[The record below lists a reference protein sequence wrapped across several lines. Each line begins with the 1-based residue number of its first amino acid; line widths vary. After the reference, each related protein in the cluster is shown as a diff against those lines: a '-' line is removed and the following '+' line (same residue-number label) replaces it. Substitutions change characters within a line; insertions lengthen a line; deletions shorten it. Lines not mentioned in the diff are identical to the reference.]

1 MALTSTGGKFAWW
14 RTVLADVG
22 LTLAAALDLA
32 VVVAPAAGEAGAAEA
47 TGAGAQRVA
56 PDPTRGLVPAAIR
69 DGITPAPGL
78 RESLAPSQENANRVL
93 ALADLVLDPT
103 DPTNP
108 NLVHALANLGLALPS
123 TSPSLV
129 QRAALR

>member
-1 MALTSTGGKFAWW
+1 MVLTSTGGKFAWW

-22 LTLAAALDLA
+22 LTLAVAPDLA
-32 VVVAPAAGEAGAAEA
+32 VVVAPAAGEAEA
-47 TGAGAQRVA
+47 AGAQRVA

-69 DGITPAPGL
+69 DGIIPAPGL
-78 RESLAPSQENANRVL
+78 RESLAPSQENANHVL
-93 ALADLVLDPT
+93 ALADLVL

-108 NLVHALANLGLALPS
+108 NLVHALANLGLAPLS

>member
-1 MALTSTGGKFAWW
+1 MVLTSTGGKFAWW

-22 LTLAAALDLA
+22 LTLAVAPDLA
-32 VVVAPAAGEAGAAEA
+32 VVVAPAAGEAEA

-69 DGITPAPGL
+69 DGIIPAPGL
-78 RESLAPSQENANRVL
+78 RESLAPSQENANHVL
-93 ALADLVLDPT
+93 ALADLVL

-108 NLVHALANLGLALPS
+108 NLVHALANLGLAPPS

>member
-1 MALTSTGGKFAWW
+1 MVLTSTGGKFAWW

-22 LTLAAALDLA
+22 LTLAVAPDLA
-32 VVVAPAAGEAGAAEA
+32 VVVAPAAGEAEA
-47 TGAGAQRVA
+47 AGAQRVA

-69 DGITPAPGL
+69 DGIIPAPGL
-78 RESLAPSQENANRVL
+78 RESLAPSQENANHVL

-103 DPTNP
+103 NP
-108 NLVHALANLGLALPS
+108 NLVHALAPLS

-129 QRAALR
+129 RRAALR

>member
-1 MALTSTGGKFAWW
+1 MVLTSTGGKFAWW
-14 RTVLADVG
+14 RIVLADVG
-22 LTLAAALDLA
+22 LTLAAAPDLA
-32 VVVAPAAGEAGAAEA
+32 VVGAPAAGEA
-47 TGAGAQRVA
+47 GAGAQRVA

-69 DGITPAPGL
+69 DGIIPAPGL
-78 RESLAPSQENANRVL
+78 RESLAPSQENANHVL
-93 ALADLVLDPT
+93 ALAGLVLDPT

-108 NLVHALANLGLALPS
+108 NLVHALANLGLAQPS

>member
-1 MALTSTGGKFAWW
+1 MVLTSTGGKFAWW
-14 RTVLADVG
+14 RTALADVG
-22 LTLAAALDLA
+22 LTLAVAPDLA
-32 VVVAPAAGEAGAAEA
+32 VVVAPAAGEAEA

-56 PDPTRGLVPAAIR
+56 PDPTQGLVPAAIR
-69 DGITPAPGL
+69 DDIIPAPGL
-78 RESLAPSQENANRVL
+78 RESLAPSQENANHVL

-108 NLVHALANLGLALPS
+108 NLVHTLANLGLAPPS